1 MNRVR
6 GWRNHFC
13 AVFVAVAHAIDKL
26 VDRLVCVELR
36 RNGEV
41 LVFVYAE
48 EQCTAIGIGERTHT
62 FPDAL
67 AQCHGTAFRFVIGVV
82 IVLGPKSFDGLNKRF
97 FDDCHSASLSHHY
110 HITII
115 HTIM

>member
-13 AVFVAVAHAIDKL
+13 AVFAAVAHAIDKL

-48 EQCTAIGIGERTHT
+48 EQCAAIGIGERTHT

-67 AQCHGTAFRFVIGVV
+67 AQCRGTAFRFVIGVV
-82 IVLGPKSFDGLNKRF
+82 IVLGPKSFDGLDKRF